1 MKRFALYNRPAFEQA
16 PLQIYCSG
24 LIFAPTMSIVRKQFE
39 DRMPPWMERLPKLER
54 DWNALLQTLEGHSNY
69 VNAVAFSPDGK
80 VLASASDDRTVRL
93 WDAATGAHQRTLEI
107 NQSLESLSFSGDG
120 RYLKT
125 DRGSLSLSSDISSAC
140 LDQERSICMV
150 LVNDDW
156 VTRDGQNVIWLP
168 PDYRATC
175 TALYDN
181 VLVLGHRS
189 G

>member
-1 MKRFALYNRPAFEQA
+1 M
-16 PLQIYCSG
+16 
-24 LIFAPTMSIVRKQFE
+24 V
-39 DRMPPWMERLPKLER
+39 
-54 DWNALLQTLEGHSNY
+54 
-69 VNAVAFSPDGK
+69 
-80 VLASASDDRTVRL
+80 ASASDDRTVRL
-93 WDAATGAHQRTLEI
+93 WDAATGAALQTLEI
-107 NQSLESLSFSGDG
+107 NQSLESLSFSGNG

-175 TALYDN
+175 TALYND

-189 G
+189 GQVTFLKFASS